1 LNNQKQGSYKM
12 SSLTK
17 KTFDHPDETRSFDK
31 GRLEL
36 VTIGGVTFSRVIFEP
51 GWKWSESVKP
61 IAKTHSC
68 QVQHVGYVVSGQM
81 RVRMENGE
89 EQEYGPG
96 DTYIIP
102 PGHDAWIVGDDVYVG
117 VDVSGEMTG
126 YAKR

>member
-1 LNNQKQGSYKM
+1 MAESGMNV
-12 SSLTK
+12 TK
-17 KTFDHPDETRSFDK
+17 FETKSHDTPDEVRAPNKTRVEVVRLPGFTL
-31 GRLEL
+31 GRLN
-36 VTIGGVTFSRVIFEP
+36 FEP

-61 IAKTHSC
+61 IAKTPSC
-68 QVQHVGYVVSGQM
+68 QVHHIGYVLSGQM

-102 PGHDAWIVGDDVYVG
+102 PGHDAWIVGNDVYVG
-117 VDVSGEMTG
+117 VDVSGEMMD

>member
-1 LNNQKQGSYKM
+1 M

-17 KTFDHPDETRSFDK
+17 KNLNHPDETRSFNK
-31 GRLEL
+31 GKLEL
-36 VTIGGVTFSRVIFEP
+36 VTVEGVTFSRVTFEP

-61 IAKTHSC
+61 IAKTDSC
-68 QVQHVGYVVSGQM
+68 QVHHVGYVVAGQM
-81 RVRMENGE
+81 RVRMDNGE

-102 PGHDAWIVGDDVYVG
+102 PGHDAWIIGNETYVG
-117 VDVSGEMTG
+117 VDVSGEMTH

>member
-1 LNNQKQGSYKM
+1 MSYLAKKTLNN
-12 SSLTK
+12 
-17 KTFDHPDETRSFDK
+17 PDETRSFDK

-36 VTIGGVTFSRVIFEP
+36 VNLEGITFSRVTFEP
-51 GWKWSESVKP
+51 GWVWSESVKP
-61 IAKTHSC
+61 IARTHSC
-68 QVQHVGYVVSGQM
+68 QVQHVGYVVSGYM

-117 VDVSGEMTG
+117 VDVSGNMED
-126 YAKR
+126 YARH

>member
-1 LNNQKQGSYKM
+1 M

-17 KTFDHPDETRSFDK
+17 KNLNNPDETRRFNK
-31 GRLEL
+31 GKLEL
-36 VTIGGVTFSRVIFEP
+36 VTVEGVTFSRVTFEP

-61 IAKTHSC
+61 IVNTPSC
-68 QVQHVGYVVSGQM
+68 QVHHTGYVVSGHM
-81 RVRMENGE
+81 IVRMDNGE

-102 PGHDAWIVGDDVYVG
+102 PGHDAWIVGNETYVG
-117 VDVSGEMTG
+117 VDVSGEMLG

>member
-1 LNNQKQGSYKM
+1 M

-17 KTFDHPDETRSFDK
+17 KTFDTPDETRSFDK

-36 VTIGGVTFSRVIFEP
+36 VNIGGVTFSRVIFEP

-61 IAKTHSC
+61 IAKTPSC

-102 PGHDAWIVGDDVYVG
+102 PGHDAWIVGNDVYVG
-117 VDVSGEMTG
+117 VDVSGEMTD
-126 YAKR
+126 YAKRS

>member
-1 LNNQKQGSYKM
+1 M
-12 SSLTK
+12 SFLTK
-17 KTFDHPDETRSFDK
+17 RNLNSPDETRLFDK
-31 GRLEL
+31 GKLEL
-36 VTIGGVTFSRVIFEP
+36 VTVGGVTFSRVTFEP

-61 IAKTHSC
+61 IAKTPSC
-68 QVQHVGYVVSGQM
+68 QVNHIGYVVSGHM

-102 PGHDAWIVGDDVYVG
+102 PGHDAWIVGDEVYVG
-117 VDVSGEMTG
+117 VDVSGGMAD